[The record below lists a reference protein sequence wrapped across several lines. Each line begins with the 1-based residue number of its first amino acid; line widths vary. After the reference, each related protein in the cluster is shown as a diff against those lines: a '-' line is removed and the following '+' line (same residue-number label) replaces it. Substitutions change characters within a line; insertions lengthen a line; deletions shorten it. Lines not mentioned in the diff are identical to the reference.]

1 VAATGA
7 VGAIVVMRVPS
18 MVGWGSK
25 ATRAT
30 SGEGA
35 VGAVRVHTRNKL
47 LKTAAT
53 NDKGHEVSRGLG
65 E

>member
-1 VAATGA
+1 
-7 VGAIVVMRVPS
+7 MRVPS

-35 VGAVRVHTRNKL
+35 VGAVRIDTRNKL